1 MVSMDKKDILKKY
14 FPKIEDF
21 HDVQEPTIDSL
32 IDGEKVLC
40 LMPTGGGKSLIYQVA
55 GLAIGKAT
63 LVISPLVALM
73 SQQCK
78 QLISLGIQ
86 SVNFAGMD
94 YRKQFKTITD
104 MANGVL
110 PKFIFTSPERISN
123 DGYLEYM
130 LSLRKDDI
138 GLVVVDEVHCVSQ
151 WGEGFRPA
159 YRNIPMFMNRIFGND
174 WPRVLCLTATLNEK
188 QQEQICD
195 DFKITKLIKG
205 DKLWRENLHL
215 EIINL
220 KDGKDET
227 KDDELEKIIDK
238 HPNEKILV
246 FAHRKKGN
254 KGTTRT
260 LYEKYKDVYEGVAY
274 FDSDMGDGDKDNVMR
289 GFTDGSIKIVFATS
303 AFGMG
308 VDIGDIRVVVNYLIS
323 ETVEQ
328 YYQEVGRGG
337 RDGKPAYGYL
347 LYTNQSKRGRR
358 MLLNQSLCSENS
370 LKNEW
375 EDRRLSEGNTFGHVA
390 YDSDHMTEEQRVA
403 FALLMDYGVISVIA
417 KGVQSIRC
425 FEGVTAT
432 GKAFMDDLAN
442 YSKSGLMKI
451 IAKKSGKNINNITL
465 EIWSKCINGD
475 IRLKKAPDKA
485 LFYTIKKELTEDLVK
500 EILNDQAEKKESRVA
515 AFESF
520 VAGIESGQTAEQL
533 IKEALDI

>member
-1 MVSMDKKDILKKY
+1 MNKQELLKKY
-14 FPKIEDF
+14 FPKVEGF
-21 HDVQEPTIDSL
+21 RDVQEPTIDAL

-40 LMPTGGGKSLIYQVA
+40 LMPTGGGKSLIYQIA

-73 SQQCK
+73 SQQSK
-78 QLISLGIQ
+78 QMTSIGLS

-94 YRKQFKTITD
+94 YRKQFRTITD

-110 PKFIFTSPERISN
+110 PKFIFSSPERIAN

-130 LSLRKDDI
+130 LRLRKDDI
-138 GLVVVDEVHCVSQ
+138 GLVVIDEVHCVSQ

-159 YRNIPMFMNRIFGND
+159 YRNIPLFLDRIFGNE
-174 WPRVLCLTATLNEK
+174 WPRILCLTATLNEK
-188 QQEQICD
+188 QQEQIHKE
-195 DFKITKLIKG
+195 FRITKQIKG
-205 DKLWRENLHL
+205 EKLWRDNLHL

-220 KDGKDET
+220 KDGKEET
-227 KDDELEKIIDK
+227 KDTELEKIIERHTD
-238 HPNEKILV
+238 EKILV

-274 FDSDMGDGDKDNVMR
+274 FDSDMGDGDKDAVMR
-289 GFTDGSIKIVFATS
+289 GFADGSIKIVFATS

-323 ETVEQ
+323 ETIEQ

-358 MLLNQSLCSENS
+358 MLLNQTLCTEAT

-375 EDRRLSEGNTFGHVA
+375 EDRKLAEGKSFDHVS
-390 YDSDHMTEEQRVA
+390 YETMTEEQRTA
-403 FALLMDYGVISVIA
+403 FALLMDYDVISIVA
-417 KGVQSIRC
+417 KGVQTIKC
-425 FEGVTAT
+425 FEGITPS
-432 GKAFMDDLAN
+432 GKAYLDDLAR

-451 IAKKSGKNINNITL
+451 IAKKSGKNINTISL
-465 EIWSKCINGD
+465 ELWDKCINGEL
-475 IRLKKAPDKA
+475 RMKLAPSKA
-485 LFYTIKKELTEDLVK
+485 LFYTIKNELTEEMIK
-500 EILNDQAEKKESRVA
+500 AILEDQAAKKESRVA
-515 AFESF
+515 AFERF
-520 VAGIESGQTAEQL
+520 VSGIEAGQSAEQL
-533 IKEALDI
+533 VKKALDI

>member
-1 MVSMDKKDILKKY
+1 MIMDKRELLKKY
-14 FPKIEDF
+14 FPKVEDF
-21 HDVQEPTIDSL
+21 RGVQEPAIDAL
-32 IDGEKVLC
+32 IADEKVLC
-40 LMPTGGGKSLIYQVA
+40 LMPTGGGKSLIYQIA
-55 GLAIGKAT
+55 GMSVGKAT

-78 QLISLGIQ
+78 QLAGLGIP

-94 YRKQFKTITD
+94 YRKQFNTITD
-104 MANGVL
+104 MANGIL

-130 LSLRKDDI
+130 LSLRKEDI

-159 YRNIPMFMNRIFGND
+159 YRNIPAFMDRIFGNA
-174 WPRVLCLTATLNEK
+174 WPRLLCLTATLNDK
-188 QQEQICD
+188 QQEQIQRE
-195 DFKITKLIKG
+195 FHITKLIKG
-205 DKLWRENLHL
+205 ENLWRENLQL

-227 KDDELEKIIDK
+227 KDHELEKIIAL
-238 HPNEKILV
+238 HPGDKILV
-246 FAHRKKGN
+246 FVHRKKGN

-260 LYEKYKDVYEGVAY
+260 LYEKYKDIYDGVAY
-274 FDSDMGDGDKDNVMR
+274 FDSDMGDGDKSAVMQ
-289 GFTDGSIKIVFATS
+289 GFIDGSVKIVFATS

-308 VDIGDIRVVVNYLIS
+308 VDIEDIRVVVNYLIS

-358 MLLNQSLCSENS
+358 MLLNQTLCTETTIV
-370 LKNEW
+370 NEW
-375 EDRRLSEGNTFGHVA
+375 EDRKLGEGKSFDHVS
-390 YDSDHMTEEQRVA
+390 YETMTEEQRTA
-403 FALLMDYGVISVIA
+403 FALLQDYGVISIVA
-417 KGVQSIRC
+417 KGVQSIKC
-425 FEGVTAT
+425 FEGVNAV
-432 GKAFMDDLAN
+432 GKTYIEELLK

-451 IAKKSGKNINNITL
+451 IAKKSGKNINTITL
-465 EIWSKCINGD
+465 EIWDKCVKGEL
-475 IRLKKAPDKA
+475 RMKQAPSKA
-485 LFYTIKKELTEDLVK
+485 LFYTVKQELTEKLK
-500 EILNDQAEKKESRVA
+500 QQILEDQAEKKEARVT

-520 VAGIESGQTAEQL
+520 VNGIEAGQTAEQL
-533 IKEALDI
+533 IKNALDI

>member
-1 MVSMDKKDILKKY
+1 MNKNELLKKY
-14 FPKIEDF
+14 FPKVDGF
-21 HDVQEPTIDSL
+21 RDVQEPAIDAL
-32 IDGEKVLC
+32 INGEKVLC
-40 LMPTGGGKSLIYQVA
+40 LMPTGGGKSLIYQIA
-55 GLAIGKAT
+55 GLSLGKST
-63 LVISPLVALM
+63 LIISPLVALM

-78 QLISLGIQ
+78 QMTGLGLQ

-110 PKFIFTSPERISN
+110 PRFIFTSPERISN

-159 YRNIPMFMNRIFGND
+159 YRNIPLFMDRIFGND

-188 QQEQICD
+188 QQEQICNE
-195 DFKITKLIKG
+195 FKITKLIKG
-205 DKLWRENLHL
+205 EKLWRENLHL

-220 KDGKDET
+220 KDGKEET
-227 KDDELEKIIDK
+227 KDDELEHIIEK
-238 HPNEKILV
+238 HPGEKILV

-260 LYEKYKDVYEGVAY
+260 LYEKYKDKYDGVAF
-274 FDSDMGDGDKDNVMR
+274 FDSDMGDGDKDAVMR
-289 GFTDGSIKIVFATS
+289 GFADGSIKIVFATS

-358 MLLNQSLCSENS
+358 MLLNQTLCTETTLN
-370 LKNEW
+370 NEW
-375 EDRRLSEGNTFGHVA
+375 EDRKLGDGKPFDHVS
-390 YDSDHMTEEQRVA
+390 YETMTEEQRIA
-403 FALLMDYGVISVIA
+403 FALLMDYGVISIIS
-417 KGVQSIRC
+417 KGVQSIKC
-425 FEGVTAT
+425 FEGITPS
-432 GKAFMDDLAN
+432 GKAYLDEL
-442 YSKSGLMKI
+442 SKFSKTGLMKI
-451 IAKKSGKNINNITL
+451 IAKKSDKNINTITL
-465 EIWSKCINGD
+465 DLWGKCIKGD
-475 IRLKKAPDKA
+475 LRMKQAPSKA
-485 LFYTIKKELTEDLVK
+485 LFYTVRKDLSDDLIRIILDDQAAKKE
-500 EILNDQAEKKESRVA
+500 ARVA

-520 VAGIESGQTAEQL
+520 VEGIESGQTAEQL
-533 IKEALDI
+533 IKKALDI